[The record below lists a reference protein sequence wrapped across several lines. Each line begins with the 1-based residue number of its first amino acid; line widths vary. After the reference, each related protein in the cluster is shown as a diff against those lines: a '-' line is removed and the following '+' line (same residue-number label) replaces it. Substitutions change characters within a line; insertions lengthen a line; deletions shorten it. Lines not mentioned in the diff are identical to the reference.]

1 LFGKPGDPAS
11 VLQVGDGELALL
23 LADRRRPNPI
33 VVPLTG
39 YGDHERRLRIQAVLR
54 SHRASSAV
62 TVRLDRSLVFET
74 AIELPLSAEGS
85 LAAILRHQIERLVPL
100 PSAEASFAWR
110 VASRSAFANTLKVD
124 LVIARTATINRALA
138 TAAAGGLDPRLVAAP
153 EPQSSSH
160 PAAEPMALWQAGRG
174 RGETPALRRLRHGIE
189 IAAIVLVLAAYGLH
203 VHRLDQIRTDLQ
215 AQIGRERPVA
225 AAVQSLAQQVERAGA
240 ELAFFRG
247 RRQDPSPLAVLDALT
262 RLMPTDSWVKE
273 LSVHGRTIEISGFSP
288 HAADLVA
295 RIESSATF
303 ENPQFRSPI
312 TLAPDGKS
320 ERFDLSL
327 DAKRGS
333 KP

>member
-1 LFGKPGDPAS
+1 
-11 VLQVGDGELALL
+11 
-23 LADRRRPNPI
+23 
-33 VVPLTG
+33 
-39 YGDHERRLRIQAVLR
+39 
-54 SHRASSAV
+54 
-62 TVRLDRSLVFET
+62 
-74 AIELPLSAEGS
+74 
-85 LAAILRHQIERLVPL
+85 
-100 PSAEASFAWR
+100 
-110 VASRSAFANTLKVD
+110 
-124 LVIARTATINRALA
+124 
-138 TAAAGGLDPRLVAAP
+138 
-153 EPQSSSH
+153 
-160 PAAEPMALWQAGRG
+160 
-174 RGETPALRRLRHGIE
+174 
-189 IAAIVLVLAAYGLH
+189 
-203 VHRLDQIRTDLQ
+203 
-215 AQIGRERPVA
+215 
-225 AAVQSLAQQVERAGA
+225 
-240 ELAFFRG
+240 LAFFRG